1 MNNFIKKP
9 SMIDVYISD
18 TGSSS
23 IQNIIND
30 IKIKHIESMS
40 QPYNFNVES
49 DPTDI
54 KNQIPSYGYT
64 QLQYI
69 SFTLNDKPKED
80 KGYILTIIE
89 ELLGAITNDIFDTPI
104 NNSNHGLDKLYD
116 DLLFMY
122 DINNYLIVDKLDL
135 IIESRCIGSTKS
147 VNIMIDPKYVTVMR
161 KTFIGDKN

>member
-18 TGSSS
+18 TGSIS
-23 IQNIIND
+23 IQNIINNM
-30 IKIKHIESMS
+30 KIKHIESIS
-40 QPYNFNVES
+40 QPYTFNVES
-49 DPTDI
+49 DPTNI
-54 KNQIPSYGYT
+54 KNQTPSYGYT

-69 SFTLNDKPKED
+69 SFTLNDKPKEN

-89 ELLGAITNDIFDTPI
+89 ELLGAITNDTFDTPI

-122 DINNYLIVDKLDL
+122 DINNYLITDKLDL
-135 IIESRCIGSTKS
+135 IIESRYIDSTKN
-147 VNIMIDPKYVTVMR
+147 VNIMIDPKYVSAIRTS
-161 KTFIGDKN
+161 FIDNKK